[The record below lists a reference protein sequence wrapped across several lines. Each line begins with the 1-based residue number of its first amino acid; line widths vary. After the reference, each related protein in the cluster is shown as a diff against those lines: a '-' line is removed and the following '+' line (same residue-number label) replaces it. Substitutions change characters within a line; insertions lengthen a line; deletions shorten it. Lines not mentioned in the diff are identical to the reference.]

1 MSKDIGTID
10 CLIPTW
16 NNPQLLGQAISS
28 IAQHRNA
35 YPVRVLVINNGH
47 PDSCNFIPDYPWVK
61 VIQTGGQN
69 LGWEGGLKLGLQQS
83 TSEFVLFMNDDAY
96 VPPSG
101 TDWLRKMVETFRQS
115 EVGAVG
121 PSSNCV
127 MGPQNIWKLIPHQ
140 IIETTFLIGF
150 CMMVRRKALE
160 EVGGIDDTLPGGDD
174 LDLSIRL
181 RQKGYKLVARRDVF
195 VFHHGFVTGTRLH
208 GGEGTK
214 GGWNSREMTERT
226 DRALILKHG
235 FAEWFKCRAG
245 LEYPGLRKGVDDE
258 GDKIRPHVQGEKVL
272 DLACGNNKTV
282 PYAVGVD
289 RVPNGESIKNLNA
302 ESKTDVVAD
311 VEQDMPFEKGS
322 QDTII
327 ARHILEHTLDPIRTL
342 KHWAS
347 YLRPCG
353 TLIIAVPD
361 ERQFGSISLNPE
373 HVHAFTPDSMAS
385 FAEAAGLVMEGFET
399 TSSASF
405 VSILKKPEKRCSC
418 HPLTALETSG
428 SKS

>member
-1 MSKDIGTID
+1 MTITPEPSPPPKTRLRHLEH
-10 CLIPTW
+10 CLWPA
-16 NNPQLLGQAISS
+16 LL
-28 IAQHRNA
+28 
-35 YPVRVLVINNGH
+35 
-47 PDSCNFIPDYPWVK
+47 
-61 VIQTGGQN
+61 
-69 LGWEGGLKLGLQQS
+69 
-83 TSEFVLFMNDDAY
+83 
-96 VPPSG
+96 
-101 TDWLRKMVETFRQS
+101 
-115 EVGAVG
+115 AVG
-121 PSSNCV
+121 LV
-127 MGPQNIWKLIPHQ
+127 MTWITRDPALAITSTL
-140 IIETTFLIGF
+140 FAAIGF
-150 CMMVRRKALE
+150 
-160 EVGGIDDTLPGGDD
+160 
-174 LDLSIRL
+174 
-181 RQKGYKLVARRDVF
+181 LV
-195 VFHHGFVTGTRLH
+195 
-208 GGEGTK
+208 
-214 GGWNSREMTERT
+214 
-226 DRALILKHG
+226 ALILKHG